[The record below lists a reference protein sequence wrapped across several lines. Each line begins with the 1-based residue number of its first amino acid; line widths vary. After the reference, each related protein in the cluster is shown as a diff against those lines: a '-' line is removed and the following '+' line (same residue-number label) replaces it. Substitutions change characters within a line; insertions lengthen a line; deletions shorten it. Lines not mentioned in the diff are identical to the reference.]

1 MIGVDPQAR
10 RPTRGVD
17 LRPRARREEASC
29 GEDNSGKGGVPVAA
43 WGADMG
49 RTRRVAALATA
60 GATGAALLAFAIG
73 SGSAA
78 TQVDP
83 ASRAIQYLQGQQ
95 SGSDGSIPAG
105 PSTAVVS
112 EEYAIGAA
120 AAGYDPSALRR
131 GSGPSV
137 IAYLA
142 AHAAAACTSAGAC
155 GELLQAVAAAGLNPA
170 SFGGVDLLTT
180 LNGFYAAGTGVFGD
194 GEAFTQA
201 LAIQGLVA
209 AHQPVPAAALH
220 RLVTAQDSDG
230 GWDFLL
236 IKDDPNG
243 STNFDTSDTNS
254 TAMVLMALDAAGV
267 HTRDHAALTWLH
279 TQQDADGGFP
289 YQSGA
294 GTDPDSTALVLQA
307 LLATGQNPE
316 APAWAPGGYGPLARL
331 IASQNSDGGFTFPGN
346 PAPDPFTTAQVPPAL
361 ELAPYPASVA
371 FTHGLTP
378 ATEAQAATRSL
389 QYLQGQQSG
398 SDGSIPAGPSTA
410 VVSEEYAIGA
420 AAAGYDPSAL
430 RRGSGPS
437 VIAYLAAHAAAACTS
452 AGACGELLQA
462 VAAAGL
468 NPASFGG
475 VDLLTTLNG
484 FYAAGTGVFGDGEAF
499 TQALAIQGLVAAH
512 QPVPAAALHRL
523 VTAQDSDGGWDFL
536 LIKDD
541 PNGSTNF
548 DTSDTNST
556 AMVLMALDAAGVHTR
571 DHAALTW
578 LHTQQD
584 ADGGFPYQS
593 GAGTDPDSTA
603 LVLQA
608 LLATGQNPEAPA
620 WAPGGYGPLARL
632 IASQNSDGGFT
643 FPGNPAPD
651 PFTTAQVPP
660 ALERAGYPLTCGGI
674 RCFQNG
680 STLTGTSPAP
690 TPTPTRR
697 PRPTTKPHPV
707 AAAGSPPSEPTGA
720 VLGVG
725 ATPTPSPNDTGQATP
740 PAPSPSASAPPA
752 LSTAPSSS
760 DQFPM
765 AWVYLGAAV
774 AAAIV
779 VAAVA
784 LGVRRRRRA

>member
-1 MIGVDPQAR
+1 
-10 RPTRGVD
+10 
-17 LRPRARREEASC
+17 
-29 GEDNSGKGGVPVAA
+29 
-43 WGADMG
+43 MG

-73 SGSAA
+73 SVSAA

-120 AAGYDPSALRR
+120 AAGYDPSALRH

-180 LNGFYAAGTGVFGD
+180 LNGFYAAGTGAFGD

-316 APAWAPGGYGPLARL
+316 APAWAPGG
-331 IASQNSDGGFTFPGN
+331 
-346 PAPDPFTTAQVPPAL
+346 
-361 ELAPYPASVA
+361 
-371 FTHGLTP
+371 H
-378 ATEAQAATRSL
+378 
-389 QYLQGQQSG
+389 
-398 SDGSIPAGPSTA
+398 
-410 VVSEEYAIGA
+410 
-420 AAAGYDPSAL
+420 
-430 RRGSGPS
+430 
-437 VIAYLAAHAAAACTS
+437 
-452 AGACGELLQA
+452 
-462 VAAAGL
+462 
-468 NPASFGG
+468 
-475 VDLLTTLNG
+475 
-484 FYAAGTGVFGDGEAF
+484 
-499 TQALAIQGLVAAH
+499 
-512 QPVPAAALHRL
+512 
-523 VTAQDSDGGWDFL
+523 
-536 LIKDD
+536 
-541 PNGSTNF
+541 
-548 DTSDTNST
+548 
-556 AMVLMALDAAGVHTR
+556 
-571 DHAALTW
+571 
-578 LHTQQD
+578 
-584 ADGGFPYQS
+584 
-593 GAGTDPDSTA
+593 
-603 LVLQA
+603 
-608 LLATGQNPEAPA
+608 
-620 WAPGGYGPLARL
+620 GPLARL

-660 ALERAGYPLTCGGI
+660 ALERAGYPLTCGST
-674 RCFQNG
+674 RCFQTG
-680 STLTGTSPAP
+680 STLNGGSP
-690 TPTPTRR
+690 TPTPTSTRR
-697 PRPTTKPHPV
+697 PQPTTKPHPV
-707 AAAGSPPSEPTGA
+707 AVIGSP
-720 VLGVG
+720 
-725 ATPTPSPNDTGQATP
+725 SPE
-740 PAPSPSASAPPA
+740 
-752 LSTAPSSS
+752 
-760 DQFPM
+760 
-765 AWVYLGAAV
+765 
-774 AAAIV
+774 
-779 VAAVA
+779 
-784 LGVRRRRRA
+784 

>member
-1 MIGVDPQAR
+1 MFGVDPQAR

-17 LRPRARREEASC
+17 LHPRARREEASC

-60 GATGAALLAFAIG
+60 GSTGAALLAFAIG

-83 ASRAIQYLQGQQ
+83 ASRAIQYLQGLQA
-95 SGSDGSIPAG
+95 GSDGSIPAG

-120 AAGYDPSALRR
+120 AAGYDPGALRH

-142 AHAAAACTSAGAC
+142 AHAAAACGSAGAC
-155 GELLQAVAAAGLNPA
+155 GELVQAVAAAGLNPA

-180 LNGFYAAGTGVFGD
+180 LNGFYATGTGVFGN
-194 GEAFTQA
+194 GEAFTET

-236 IKDDPNG
+236 VKNDPNG
-243 STNFDTSDTNS
+243 PTNFDTSDTNS

-289 YQSGA
+289 YQAGA

-316 APAWAPGGYGPLARL
+316 APTWAPGGHGPLARL
-331 IASQNSDGGFTFPGN
+331 IASQNSNGGFTFPGN
-346 PAPDPFTTAQVPPAL
+346 SAPDPFTTAQVPPAL
-361 ELAPYPASVA
+361 ELTPYPANVA
-371 FTHGLTP
+371 FTRGLSP
-378 ATEAQAATRSL
+378 ATEAQAATRAI
-389 QYLQGQQSG
+389 QYLQGLQAG

-420 AAAGYDPSAL
+420 AAAGYDPGAL
-430 RRGSGPS
+430 RHGSGPS
-437 VIAYLAAHAAAACTS
+437 VIAYLAAHAAAACGS
-452 AGACGELLQA
+452 AGACGELVQA

-484 FYAAGTGVFGDGEAF
+484 FYATGTGVFGNGEAF
-499 TQALAIQGLVAAH
+499 TETLAIQGLVAAH

-536 LIKDD
+536 LVKND
-541 PNGSTNF
+541 PNGPTNF

-584 ADGGFPYQS
+584 ADGGFPYQA

-608 LLATGQNPEAPA
+608 LLATGQNPEAPT
-620 WAPGGYGPLARL
+620 WAPGGHGPLARL
-632 IASQNSDGGFT
+632 IASQNSNGGFT
-643 FPGNPAPD
+643 FPGNSAPD

-660 ALERAGYPLTCGGI
+660 ALERGGYPLSCGSA
-674 RCFQNG
+674 RCFQAG
-680 STLTGTSPAP
+680 STLHGTSP
-690 TPTPTRR
+690 TPIA
-697 PRPTTKPHPV
+697 H
-707 AAAGSPPSEPTGA
+707 AH
-720 VLGVG
+720 
-725 ATPTPSPNDTGQATP
+725 P
-740 PAPSPSASAPPA
+740 PAPAVREPSPRHPRRIA
-752 LSTAPSSS
+752 LALAARGGARRWRNPDTLADRCRRGDATGPE
-760 DQFPM
+760 P
-765 AWVYLGAAV
+765 LGERAA
-774 AAAIV
+774 
-779 VAAVA
+779 
-784 LGVRRRRRA
+784 